1 MLFVIMP
8 LLLMIGLVILES
20 RDGEATF
27 SSVEYR
33 KYMDR
38 GNKQDDMN
46 IKKLFL
52 KEKNK
57 EQQE

>member
-38 GNKQDDMN
+38 GNNQDDMN
-46 IKKLFL
+46 I
-52 KEKNK
+52 
-57 EQQE
+57 